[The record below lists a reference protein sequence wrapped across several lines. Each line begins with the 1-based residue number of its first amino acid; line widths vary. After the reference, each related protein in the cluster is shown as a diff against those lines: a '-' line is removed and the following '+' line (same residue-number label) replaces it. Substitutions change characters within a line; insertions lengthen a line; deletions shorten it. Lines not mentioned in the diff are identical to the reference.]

1 MPIAMTLAR
10 LILWGFLAF
19 CAWRFAFVSTSWAS
33 GLMVGIAASV
43 TFVEWWLNTR
53 QRGPLLSIAV
63 LTSKPRGL
71 SKRLI
76 AHAAQRAWGVNVSQG
91 DRSAAHWIVGDG
103 PYFLSAAGRTL
114 IVAEFGR
121 IPKQNEKDMPRELR
135 ARRIIEEQKGAF
147 TVYLR
152 SLAAN
157 EPAEAALRVVAK
169 LAAELIDD
177 SAIALSW
184 SKDRRLLPVTS
195 ETIDQLRD
203 DPEAAFDLSGTPPT
217 IGIAPDDPRMLA
229 AEQEARRRWPEFV
242 AAFRAGGEARFFSVK
257 APIHDGESCEFIW
270 IEVERVEDDHVGGKL
285 GNDPV
290 NLPNFKLGDP
300 VEVPLGELND
310 WMWADMKS
318 GETHGAF
325 TVKVL
330 EQAAEE
336 QTEH

>member
-1 MPIAMTLAR
+1 MSIAMTLTR
-10 LILWGFLAF
+10 LLLWGLLAI

-33 GLMVGIAASV
+33 GLMLAVVATV
-43 TFVEWWLNTR
+43 TFAEWWLNAR
-53 QRGPLLSIAV
+53 GRGPLLSIAV

-76 AHAAQRAWGVNVSQG
+76 AHAVQRAWGVNVSQG
-91 DRSAAHWIVGDG
+91 DRSAAHWVVGDG
-103 PYFLSAAGRTL
+103 PYFVSAAGRTV

-121 IPKQNEKDMPRELR
+121 MPEQSEKDMPRELR
-135 ARRIIEEQKGAF
+135 VRRIIEQQRGAF

-152 SLAAN
+152 SLAAG
-157 EPAEAALRVVAK
+157 EAADAALRVVAQ
-169 LAAELIDD
+169 LAAELIDEN
-177 SAIALSW
+177 SLALSW
-184 SKDRRLLPVTS
+184 SRDRRLLPVTA
-195 ETIDQLRD
+195 ETADQLRD
-203 DPEAAFDLSGTPPT
+203 DPESAFDLSNVPPT

-229 AEQEARRRWPEFV
+229 AEQEARSRWAEFV

-257 APIHDGESCEFIW
+257 APIRDGENCEFIW
-270 IEVERVEDDHVGGKL
+270 IEVERVEDDRVGGKL

-290 NLPNFKLGDP
+290 NLPSFKLGDP
-300 VEVPLGELND
+300 VDVPLSELND
-310 WMWADMKS
+310 WMWADMKT

-330 EQAAEE
+330 EAAADE